1 MGGSRVALR
10 AAVRDP
16 SLRRVLVAFFLFTAQ
31 EYAVWVAITTYAFDH
46 GGAAAAGGVL
56 VAQLVPAAL
65 VAPFAATFGDR
76 VRRDRAL
83 RAGYLIQAL
92 ATGSLALAM
101 WKAPAMLAYG
111 AAVLA
116 SCAVTL
122 TRPVHNAILPEL
134 AATPEELTAANATSS
149 MAEGLGV
156 LVGPGL
162 VALGVGSVGLSGVV
176 AIMAGA
182 MVVAAGC
189 ASGLRLF
196 RDPSPSTASDAP
208 ASVVRD
214 AIEGARELR
223 REPGALL
230 LLVVGGAQYVL
241 IGLLDVFYAVLA
253 IELLDVGGSG
263 VGLLSSTFGVGA
275 LVGAAGAVALATRG
289 RLSTAMGLSLAVG
302 GLVLAG
308 TGAAGRLGT
317 VLLLIFACGAARS
330 VFDVAARTLLQ
341 RAVPDEVLAR
351 VFGLQ
356 EALLDLGLAVGS
368 AAVPLLAALFGARG
382 AIVAAGALM
391 VIVAA
396 ASWPWLRRVDARA
409 RVPGPELARL
419 RAIPIFAPL
428 PEHVAE
434 ELSWHLVP
442 LEVAAGTVVIRE
454 GDPGDRF
461 YVIVDGDAE
470 VTRGVAE
477 LELGVLGPGEHFGE
491 IALLRDVP
499 RTATVR
505 ARTAMRLLA
514 LERDVFLG
522 AVTGSRQALAR
533 AHDVVDRRLGATGGG
548 GGG

>member
-1 MGGSRVALR
+1 MGGSRDALR

-31 EYAVWVAITTYAFDH
+31 EYAVWVAITIYAFDH
-46 GGAAAAGGVL
+46 GGAAAAGAVL
-56 VAQLVPAAL
+56 VAQLVPSAL
-65 VAPFAATFGDR
+65 IAPFAATFGDR

-83 RAGYLIQAL
+83 RAGYMIQAF
-92 ATGSLALAM
+92 ATACLALAM
-101 WKAPAMLAYG
+101 WKAPAILTYG
-111 AAVLA
+111 AAVLG
-116 SCAVTL
+116 SCAITL

-134 AATPEELTAANATSS
+134 ATTPEELTAANATSS

-156 LVGPGL
+156 LAGPGT
-162 VALGVGSVGLSGVV
+162 VALGVGVVGLSGVV
-176 AIMAGA
+176 ALMAGA

-189 ASGLRLF
+189 VTGLRLF
-196 RDPSPSTASDAP
+196 RDPAPATATVAP
-208 ASVVRD
+208 ASVLRD

-223 REPGALL
+223 REPGVLL
-230 LLVVGGAQYVL
+230 LLLVGGAQYVL

-253 IELLDVGGSG
+253 MELLDMGGSG
-263 VGLLSSTFGVGA
+263 VGLLSSAFGVGA
-275 LVGAAGAVALATRG
+275 LAGAAGAVALATRG
-289 RLSTAMGLSLAVG
+289 RLSTATGLSLAAG
-302 GLVLAG
+302 GLLLAC
-308 TGAAGRLGT
+308 TGAAGRMGT
-317 VLLLIFACGAARS
+317 VLVLIFACGAARS

-368 AAVPLLAALFGARG
+368 AAVPVLTALFGAQG
-382 AIVAAGALM
+382 AIVAAGVLLA
-391 VIVAA
+391 IVAA

-434 ELSWHLVP
+434 ELSWHLIP
-442 LEVAAGTVVIRE
+442 IDVAAGVVVIRE
-454 GDPGDRF
+454 GDRGDRF
-461 YVIVDGDAE
+461 YVIVEGDAE
-470 VTRGVAE
+470 IVRGGV
-477 LELGVLGPGEHFGE
+477 ELGILGPGEHFGE

-499 RTATVR
+499 RTATIR

-522 AVTGSRQALAR
+522 AVTGSHQALAR
-533 AHDVVDRRLGATGGG
+533 ARDVVDRRLSAGGG
-548 GGG
+548 